1 VKLNGLDRGEWLPPG
16 GDDAGICL
24 ASGLT
29 AVAGGTAVFGDTAR
43 VLVSMLS

>member
-1 VKLNGLDRGEWLPPG
+1 MDRGEWLPPG
-16 GDDAGICL
+16 GDGAGIWVDV